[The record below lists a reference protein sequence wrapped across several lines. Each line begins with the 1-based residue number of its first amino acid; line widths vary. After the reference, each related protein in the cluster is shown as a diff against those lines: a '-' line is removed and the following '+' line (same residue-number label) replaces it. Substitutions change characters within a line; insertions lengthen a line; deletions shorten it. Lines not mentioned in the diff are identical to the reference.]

1 MLFKV
6 ISKYDT
12 SKHPTV
18 YKVYAV
24 STDKYSP
31 KFLLYKD
38 GEWNWEYACIYKP
51 IDEILD
57 EGSELK
63 GMV

>member
-12 SKHPTV
+12 MKHPTI

-24 STDKYSP
+24 ITDGCSP
-31 KFLLYKD
+31 KFLLYK
-38 GEWNWEYACIYKP
+38 GNAWEWDYAWRYKP
-51 IDEILD
+51 VDEIA
-57 EGSELK
+57 
-63 GMV
+63 

>member
-12 SKHPTV
+12 SKHTTV

-24 STDKYSP
+24 TTDGCSP
-31 KFLLYKD
+31 KFLLYKNND
-38 GEWNWEYACIYKP
+38 WDWDYAWRYKP
-51 IDEILD
+51 VEEIADEC
-57 EGSELK
+57 SELK